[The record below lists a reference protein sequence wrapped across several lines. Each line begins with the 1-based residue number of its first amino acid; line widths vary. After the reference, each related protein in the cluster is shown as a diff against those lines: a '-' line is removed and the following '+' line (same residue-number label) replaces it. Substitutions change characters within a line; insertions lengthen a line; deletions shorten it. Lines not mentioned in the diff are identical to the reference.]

1 VHNLV
6 YTDTILL
13 LTQLA
18 RVLLLHATHTTYHQV
33 AAWVR
38 DELRLP
44 SIAEVFVRHYVD
56 GSALLKQRDL
66 VRPVEGLG
74 IADAGEREQ
83 IMACIRSLHDGEHSL
98 DGGDHSSSSSS
109 SEYLSETDD

>member
-1 VHNLV
+1 
-6 YTDTILL
+6 
-13 LTQLA
+13 
-18 RVLLLHATHTTYHQV
+18 V

-44 SIAEVFVRHYVD
+44 RIAEVFMRHRVD
-56 GSALLKQRDL
+56 GSALLELTERDL
-66 VRPVEGLG
+66 AHPVEGLG

-83 IMACIRSLHDGEHSL
+83 IMACIRALHEEDGEHSI
-98 DGGDHSSSSSS
+98 DGGDHSSS